1 MQVPPPGVYPPPND
15 PLRPRVTG
23 AAAKYDVALE
33 DGRKGQI
40 EIGGFLH
47 FDVRLFNCGVLIS

>member
-1 MQVPPPGVYPPPND
+1 MQVPPPGVYPLPND

-23 AAAKYDVALE
+23 AAARYDVALE

-40 EIGGFLH
+40 EIGRFLH
-47 FDVRLFNCGVLIS
+47 FDVRLLNYGVLIS